1 MELEGLPLSAAGL
14 QEREKRARAGL
25 DALDAQASELNV
37 MVQGMDAELVA
48 IEQYYI
54 KSRADQKIRADDLI
68 QPVAGLREAI
78 NELHASNDRI
88 RTNIAEAA
96 REAMVG
102 VATGDSERASI
113 GVLVA
118 SQKRERDLYQVARP
132 RLSGGAQRDFDAYA
146 NLLLRADGVQARLAE
161 IDGRIETAAQVRLGE
176 LKLQLAA
183 EKANLMAAS
192 DKLGK
197 ITSEQQDVG
206 SGLALTML
214 AKVTDRFYDLVVQS
228 DVGLVDV
235 AWGLKDS
242 RTATVSKLINQQKL
256 ELKTVEEDFKQL
268 LEEEK

>member
-1 MELEGLPLSAAGL
+1 
-14 QEREKRARAGL
+14 
-25 DALDAQASELNV
+25 V
-37 MVQGMDAELVA
+37 
-48 IEQYYI
+48 
-54 KSRADQKIRADDLI
+54 
-68 QPVAGLREAI
+68 
-78 NELHASNDRI
+78 
-88 RTNIAEAA
+88 
-96 REAMVG
+96 VG
-102 VATGDSERASI
+102 VATGDSERGSI

-132 RLSGGAQRDFDAYA
+132 RLAGGAQRDFDAYA
-146 NLLLRADGVQARLAE
+146 SLLARADGVQARLAE
-161 IDGRIETAAQVRLGE
+161 VDTRIDAAAQKRLGA
-176 LKLQLAA
+176 LKSQLAT
-183 EKANLMAAS
+183 EKANLMAAA

-242 RTATVSKLINQQKL
+242 RTSSVSKLINEQKL
-256 ELKTVEEDFKQL
+256 ELKTIEENFKQL